1 MNLQKN
7 KMYYYLMKLG
17 KSSGCHQR
25 ADRSFFWHGYQ
36 FPICARC
43 TGVVSGYFWG
53 GLLYLKIQLPIEWC
67 LLMCLIMFIDWH
79 IQHLGIKKSMNVRR
93 LLTGMLCGTGYMQ
106 LIIYLFKSLVKIF
119 LM

>member
-1 MNLQKN
+1 
-7 KMYYYLMKLG
+7 MKLG

-53 GLLYLKIQLPIEWC
+53 GLLYLKI
-67 LLMCLIMFIDWH
+67 
-79 IQHLGIKKSMNVRR
+79 K
-93 LLTGMLCGTGYMQ
+93 
-106 LIIYLFKSLVKIF
+106 
-119 LM
+119 